1 MARLLRVDM
10 TEARVTFQDL
20 PDYLKGLGGRGLC
33 SAVVFH
39 EVDPLCNPIGPNNKL
54 ILAPGLLAGT
64 NCANSGRISVGGK
77 SPLTGTI
84 KEANAGGQAGG
95 YLGRMGIAGI
105 VVEGMAPKGKLFKL
119 YVSKDRAELL
129 PAEDLKGLSNYQT
142 VERLKG
148 EYGSKVSFITIGQ
161 AGEYLMS
168 AASVA
173 VTDREMRPTRHAGRG
188 GLGAVMGSKGL
199 KAIIVDPGDTKSAP
213 IVDENKFKEAAKRF
227 AKALQEH
234 PVTSQGLTNYGTA
247 ILINI
252 INEAGALPTRNF
264 SSGRFELAE
273 KVSGETLNEI
283 TTKRKGNC
291 SHGCMSG
298 CIIRCSGDY
307 MDSEGSY
314 FSKWPEYETI
324 WAWGPNCGIGDLDAI
339 AKIDKACDDI
349 GLDTIEMGNA
359 IAVAMEAGIKQ
370 FGDAQGAIEL
380 IEEVGKGSA
389 LGRILGS
396 GAAVVG
402 KVFGVRRVPVVKN
415 QALPAY
421 DPRSIKGIGVT
432 YATSTMGADHTAGYA
447 VGANIMKVGGYVDP
461 LKVEGQVELS
471 KGLQIATAAID
482 STGLCLFVAF
492 PMLDIPDAL
501 AAVVEMLEA
510 KAGVTLGPDGFQEL
524 GKRVLR
530 MERQFN
536 LKAGFSPAHDRL
548 PEFFKFEKLP
558 PHNTVFD
565 IPDQELDKVFD
576 FV

>member
-1 MARLLRVDM
+1 MAKLLRVDL
-10 TEARVTFQDL
+10 TEGRVTFQEL
-20 PDYLKGLGGRGLC
+20 PQAYKGLGGRGLC
-33 SAVVFH
+33 SAVVSN
-39 EVDPLCNPIGPNNKL
+39 EVDPLCNPIGPKNKL
-54 ILAPGLLAGT
+54 VLAPGLLAGT

-95 YLGRMGIAGI
+95 YLGRMGISGI
-105 VVEGMAPKGKLFKL
+105 VVEGAAPGGKLFKL
-119 YVSKDRAELL
+119 YVSPDRAELL
-129 PAEDLKGLSNYQT
+129 PADELRGLSNYQT
-142 VERLKG
+142 VERLKAD
-148 EYGSKVSFITIGQ
+148 YGNKVAFVTIGQ
-161 AGEYLMS
+161 AGEWLM
-168 AASVA
+168 AASSIA
-173 VTDREMRPTRHAGRG
+173 ITDREMRPTRHAGRG

-199 KAIIVDPGDTKSAP
+199 KAIIIDPGDRKSAP
-213 IVDENKFKEAAKRF
+213 IVDEAKFKEAAKRF

-273 KVSGETLNEI
+273 KVSGESLNEI

-307 MDSEGSY
+307 MDATGAY
-314 FSKWPEYETI
+314 YSKWPEYETI

-359 IAVAMEAGIKQ
+359 IAVAMEAGIKR
-370 FGDAQGAIEL
+370 FGDAEGAIEL
-380 IEEVGKGSA
+380 IEEVRRGTA

-396 GAAVVG
+396 GAGVVG
-402 KVFGVRRVPVVKN
+402 KVFGVKRVPVVKN

-421 DPRSIKGIGVT
+421 DPRAVKGIGVT

-447 VGANIMKVGGYVDP
+447 VGTNILKVGGYVDP
-461 LKVEGQVELS
+461 LKIEGQVDLS

-501 AAVVEMLEA
+501 QAVVEMLEA
-510 KAGVTLGPDGFQEL
+510 KAGVSLGQEGFQEL

-530 MERQFN
+530 MERAFN
-536 LKAGFSPAHDRL
+536 LRAGFGPAHDRL
-548 PEFFKFEKLP
+548 PEFFKYEKLP

-565 IPDQELDKVFD
+565 VPDQELDKVFD